1 MKFCGAFGVD
11 ILYINLI
18 IQYLD
23 IFAFETIN
31 VISANK
37 GKCDAQFAIR
47 FRVNFKFNSIEFCYV
62 LWKRIPRKNLYSM
75 SVWSVK
81 VKQSAWIW
89 TRWIDNEPK
98 INSKIFATE
107 STHNCVYKRK
117 IYSRKKNNVE
127 WSNNVDSKQQE
138 IWSRSYIRVF

>member
-1 MKFCGAFGVD
+1 MKFRGAFGVD

-23 IFAFETIN
+23 IYTFETIN

-62 LWKRIPRKNLYSM
+62 L
-75 SVWSVK
+75 
-81 VKQSAWIW
+81 
-89 TRWIDNEPK
+89 
-98 INSKIFATE
+98 
-107 STHNCVYKRK
+107 
-117 IYSRKKNNVE
+117 
-127 WSNNVDSKQQE
+127 
-138 IWSRSYIRVF
+138 

>member
-1 MKFCGAFGVD
+1 MFRCWQRFIYFNFEENTEIEWNFVVLFGVD

-23 IFAFETIN
+23 IYAFETIN

-47 FRVNFKFNSIEFCYV
+47 FRVNLKFNSIEFCYV
-62 LWKRIPRKNLYSM
+62 LWKRIARKNLYSM

-98 INSKIFATE
+98 INSQIFCDRINTQLCLQ
-107 STHNCVYKRK
+107 T
-117 IYSRKKNNVE
+117 KN
-127 WSNNVDSKQQE
+127 
-138 IWSRSYIRVF
+138 I